1 VTTSRPAAERGL
13 TLLELVISMGMTA
26 IIVAAAV
33 TLFLNMHRG
42 YNAGAGDRALQETG
56 QTALVTVGNR
66 VIRKAGYGIDP
77 AYALD
82 FGNLAR
88 VQQQALTANQKLS
101 AFQTYACA
109 ADVRCRDQV
118 GGATGSDE
126 LVLYA
131 RNPMF
136 SRPVIAA
143 DAAAVQLRGDL
154 TRPIL
159 PGQVLQVMCLSGS
172 RARAYVTA
180 SAAVAAATPPNP
192 AAVVS
197 VPLQPGVLTA
207 GRSTFP
213 FQNDQLADAC
223 FSDGNAVVA
232 QVDRFRFFVS
242 WYDDAGAVVA
252 PQTAGARPYLML
264 DQGLVDAR
272 GQPVLTPVAENVEDL
287 QLTYFFAP
295 AAANGGVRPSGATPG
310 TSIADE
316 VGSLAV
322 GPAVTVA
329 VDPPLLDD
337 PLDAASRTTGHP
349 NNVLAVRVSVVVRS
363 PEPDLALASD
373 AERLLPAAANR
384 AAFLG
389 AAYHRRALFE
399 DTFLLPNLRSGAVIH
414 CAIGAAPGMNLGG
427 C

>member
-1 VTTSRPAAERGL
+1 VTAPRTAAERGF

-42 YNAGAGDRALQETG
+42 YHAGAGDRALQETA
-56 QTALVTVGNR
+56 QTALLGVGSR
-66 VIRKAGYGIDP
+66 IRKAGYGIDP

-82 FGNLAR
+82 FGDLAR
-88 VQQQALTANQKLS
+88 VQQQALRSGQKLS

-118 GGATGSDE
+118 GGAAGSDE

-136 SRPVIAA
+136 SRPVIRA
-143 DAAAVQLRGDL
+143 DGAHLEIRGDL
-154 TRPIL
+154 TRPIR
-159 PGQVLQVMCLSGS
+159 PGQVLMVMCLTDS
-172 RARAYVTA
+172 RPRAYVTA
-180 SAAVAAATPPNP
+180 SRAVPEVIPPDPAAAVN
-192 AAVVS
+192 VF
-197 VPLQPGVLTA
+197 LQPGVLTA

-213 FQNDQLADAC
+213 FQNDQLLDAC

-232 QVDRFRFFVS
+232 QVDRYRFFVA
-242 WYDDAGAVVA
+242 WYDDAGAVVP

-264 DQGLVDAR
+264 DQGLSGAA
-272 GQPVLTPVAENVEDL
+272 GPILTPVAENVEDL

-295 AAANGGVRPSGATPG
+295 AAANGGIRPTGATLG
-310 TSIADE
+310 TNIADE
-316 VGSLAV
+316 GASLTV
-322 GPAVTVA
+322 GPAMTVA

-363 PEPDLALASD
+363 PEPDLALGSAAD
-373 AERLLPAAANR
+373 RELPRAANR
-384 AAFLG
+384 DAFG
-389 AAYHRRALFE
+389 GVPYYRRALFE
-399 DTFLLPNLRSGAVIH
+399 DTFLLPNLQSSAVVH
-414 CAIGAAPGMNLGG
+414 CAIGAAPGQNLGG